1 MDGIRPTGAVKVG
14 ILKLK
19 FWGFGLQGTTS
30 AGATVPAAMTA
41 AAAVVAGSA
50 AATEYRDDDDDA
62 K

>member
-19 FWGFGLQGTTS
+19 FWGFSLQGTTS

-41 AAAVVAGSA
+41 AAAAVVAGSA
-50 AATEYRDDDDDA
+50 AATEYRDDDDA